1 MNEYQNR
8 QKESNL
14 NSQHDL
20 PLIVLEAGATHLG
33 NLETAIAL
41 IDSAAMV
48 PEVSAIKFQTVW
60 AGNMASHRPGHLTY
74 RDADGE
80 HSRLIVDMLRER
92 ELDWDTWDA
101 IDLHALEVGIPWF
114 STPDIP
120 STAKMLGNCQT
131 GYPTDRFHLCAIK
144 IAGMDMGRVD
154 LIDAAAN
161 TGLQVLLDTRGGKE
175 DLDTALE
182 ICGRHRPD
190 AIIVHTPTGYP
201 TVDPGLSR
209 ISDLV
214 DEYPDHLIGFTSHS
228 TGHLDCVKA
237 IEAGASYIEKG
248 ITLDRKQPG
257 IEHLMCIEP
266 VEVAGFVDQILQA
279 HQAKQG
285 AAK

>member
-1 MNEYQNR
+1 MNEDQN
-8 QKESNL
+8 SLPN
-14 NSQHDL
+14 NL

-33 NLETAIAL
+33 DLKTAEAL
-41 IDSAAMV
+41 IDTAALV
-48 PEVSAIKFQTVW
+48 PGVSAIKFQTVW
-60 AGNMASHRPGHLTY
+60 AGNIASHRPGSLTY

-80 HSRLIVDMLRER
+80 HSRKIVDMLRER
-92 ELDWDTWDA
+92 ELGWDAWDA
-101 IDLHALEVGIPWF
+101 IDSHALEVGLPWF

-120 STAKMLGNCQT
+120 STAKILGNCQV
-131 GYPTDRFHLCAIK
+131 GYPTGYRFHLSAIK
-144 IAGMDMGRVD
+144 IAGMDMGRAD
-154 LIDAAAN
+154 LIAAAAN
-161 TGLQVLLDTRGGKE
+161 TGLRVLLDTRGGKD
-175 DLDTALE
+175 DLDIALE
-182 ICGRHRPD
+182 ICGQHRPD

-201 TVDPGLSR
+201 TADPVLSR
-209 ISDLV
+209 VSDLV

-266 VEVAGFVDQILQA
+266 GEIAGFVDQILQV

-285 AAK
+285 VTE